1 MLRPI
6 LQSDTVSRICFALVH
21 LIGMSS
27 AFSNPILYGWFNEAF
42 RTEFQNIARQA
53 SERAPISSRNLISGS
68 KSTLSISVQLA
79 GFKTDE
85 QHPVSV

>member
-1 MLRPI
+1 M
-6 LQSDTVSRICFALVH
+6 SRICFALVH

-53 SERAPISSRNLISGS
+53 HILQRPLKVKHLEIGRMS
-68 KSTLSISVQLA
+68 
-79 GFKTDE
+79 
-85 QHPVSV
+85 

>member
-1 MLRPI
+1 MNETLRPV

-53 SERAPISSRNLISGS
+53 SMKQAQISFRDIRVKVKHSRY
-68 KSTLSISVQLA
+68 
-79 GFKTDE
+79 
-85 QHPVSV
+85 P

>member
-53 SERAPISSRNLISGS
+53 SELQFPLEI
-68 KSTLSISVQLA
+68 
-79 GFKTDE
+79 
-85 QHPVSV
+85 